1 MFPKKHDLRPYSQS
15 FSSNGSS
22 SYTYTK
28 EEALRKNAFGGVPL

>member
-1 MFPKKHDLRPYSQS
+1 MFPETHDLRPYSQH

-28 EEALRKNAFGGVPL
+28 EEVLWKNAFGGVPL